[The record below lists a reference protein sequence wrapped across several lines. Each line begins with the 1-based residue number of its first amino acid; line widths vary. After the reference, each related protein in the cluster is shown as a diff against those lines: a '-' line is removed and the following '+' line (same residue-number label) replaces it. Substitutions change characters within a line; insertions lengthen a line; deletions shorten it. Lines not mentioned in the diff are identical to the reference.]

1 MKEIKKLV
9 HQIEDE
15 IHDAEKYA
23 KCAIETKDTRPELA
37 RIYVQLAGQEMEHMS
52 ALHGAVTNLI
62 EEERRNNGEPP
73 AGMLQAYDIIHEWQV
88 AHAAEVRSLIQLARE

>member
-1 MKEIKKLV
+1 MKIIKKLV

-23 KCAIETKDTRPELA
+23 KCAVEVKETRPELA
-37 RIYVQLAGQEMEHMS
+37 RVYAALAAQEMEHMS
-52 ALHGAVTNLI
+52 ALHNAVAQII
-62 EEERRNNGEPP
+62 EEERRTNGDPP
-73 AGMLQAYDIIHEWQV
+73 PGMLEAYNIIHEWQM

>member
-1 MKEIKKLV
+1 MREIKKLV

-15 IHDAEKYA
+15 IRDAEKYA
-23 KCAIETKDTRPELA
+23 KCAIESKESHPELA
-37 RIYVQLAGQEMEHMS
+37 RIYVQLAGQEMEHMA

-62 EEERRNNGEPP
+62 EEERRTNGDPP
-73 AGMLQAYDIIHEWQV
+73 PGMLEAYDIIHEWQV

>member
-1 MKEIKKLV
+1 MREIKKLV

-15 IHDAEKYA
+15 LKDAEKYA

-62 EEERRNNGEPP
+62 EEERRTNGDPP
-73 AGMLQAYDIIHEWQV
+73 PGMLEAYDIIHEWQM
-88 AHAAEVRSLIQLARE
+88 AHAAEVRNLIQLARE

>member
-15 IHDAEKYA
+15 IRDAEKYA
-23 KCAIETKDTRPELA
+23 KCAIENKESHPELA
-37 RIYVQLAGQEMEHMS
+37 RIYVQLAGQEMEHMQ

-62 EEERRNNGEPP
+62 EEERRTNGDPP
-73 AGMLQAYDIIHEWQV
+73 PGMLEAYDIIHEWQV